1 MGSRILVIDDDPEVR
16 GTMCS
21 LISRMMLACEA
32 AGTLAEGLAALQDGG
47 FDLVFLDVRLPD
59 GNGLERLPEIKAA
72 PGAPEVIILTGQGDP
87 DGAELA
93 IQRGV
98 WDYLVKP
105 SPIKQT
111 MLSVQRAL
119 KYRQEKRGAAPVVAL
134 NLEHMVG
141 RGPAMKQVFDFI
153 AQAARSHSGALI
165 TGETGTGKELAART
179 IHENSP
185 RREGRFV
192 VVDCA
197 SLTETLVESILFGHR
212 KGSFTGANEDRIGL
226 VKLADG
232 GTLFLDEVGE
242 MPLTL
247 QKSFLRVLQEKRFR
261 PVGETREVESDFR
274 IVAATNRNLEAMVQA
289 GTFREDLLFRLKT
302 ISIHLPPLRTRKAD
316 LKPLAMFHVSRLCE
330 QYGMPLKGFGS
341 DFFEVLAAYRWPG
354 NVRELFNVLERACVA
369 AGEERTL
376 YAMHLPQEIRIQVTK
391 ASLGHPGGRP
401 PGPWPAPVPEPAGV
415 SRAESAAPQPPAAPP
430 AAPLSGADAETGAM
444 DPFFAR
450 RTPSLK
456 EFKNEMERRYL
467 EYLLAMHGANIKA
480 ILRDSGLSRSHFYAL
495 LKKNGIGQA
504 PE

>member
-1 MGSRILVIDDDPEVR
+1 MTTSADNLMGSRILVIDDDPEVR

-59 GNGLERLPEIKAA
+59 GNGLERLPEITAA

-134 NLEHMVG
+134 NLEYMVG

-179 IHENSP
+179 IHENSL

-197 SLTETLVESILFGHR
+197 SLTETLVESTLFGHR
-212 KGSFTGANEDRIGL
+212 KGAFTG
-226 VKLADG
+226 
-232 GTLFLDEVGE
+232 
-242 MPLTL
+242 P
-247 QKSFLRVLQEKRFR
+247 
-261 PVGETREVESDFR
+261 TR
-274 IVAATNRNLEAMVQA
+274 T
-289 GTFREDLLFRLKT
+289 
-302 ISIHLPPLRTRKAD
+302 
-316 LKPLAMFHVSRLCE
+316 
-330 QYGMPLKGFGS
+330 
-341 DFFEVLAAYRWPG
+341 
-354 NVRELFNVLERACVA
+354 
-369 AGEERTL
+369 
-376 YAMHLPQEIRIQVTK
+376 
-391 ASLGHPGGRP
+391 ASG
-401 PGPWPAPVPEPAGV
+401 W
-415 SRAESAAPQPPAAPP
+415 
-430 AAPLSGADAETGAM
+430 
-444 DPFFAR
+444 
-450 RTPSLK
+450 
-456 EFKNEMERRYL
+456 
-467 EYLLAMHGANIKA
+467 
-480 ILRDSGLSRSHFYAL
+480 
-495 LKKNGIGQA
+495 
-504 PE
+504 